1 MIARFHCIIVLQL
14 STPPMA
20 PSPAKNFAR
29 MSRGCGFQTRLG
41 HIQAGVRWLITPPK
55 SALATRRRKLPE
67 MSPKL
72 WDKERS
78 MDAAAR
84 HLGIT
89 FSKPA
94 LSPTPAADRK
104 TELDTEIAR
113 LRARIKDEF
122 SALAVLNGQRPA
134 DYLRDL
140 ILDHLYG
147 RLHAVRVR
155 AHRGIG
161 TAGSRRE
168 GGEP

>member
-113 LRARIKDEF
+113 LRARIAEQRAVTSRHLGWQADRTLTEVLF
-122 SALAVLNGQRPA
+122 LGTCLLRRVQPAAESARLIGLTC
-134 DYLRDL
+134 LRWWL
-140 ILDHLYG
+140 
-147 RLHAVRVR
+147 R
-155 AHRGIG
+155 
-161 TAGSRRE
+161 
-168 GGEP
+168 